1 MTRQLVPTSVVP
13 DVLARCRDIAEPAMR
28 TAVSTLA
35 DERMRLIASY
45 QLGWCDADGIATHS
59 GGKAIRPALAILSS
73 EATLG
78 SAYAGVP
85 GAVAVEL
92 VHNFSLLHD
101 DVMDRDLVR
110 RHRPTGW
117 VAFGEGDAILA
128 GTAMLTLAVEVLVGT
143 GIEGRRSLPHLL
155 SATQLLISG
164 QSRDLFLEGRDAVT
178 LEDVLE
184 MQAGKTAALLAC
196 SASIGALAAGAPEHI
211 VTGLETF
218 GRELGFAFQL
228 VDDVLGV
235 VGDPGRTGKS
245 SSSDVRAGKRS
256 APIVA
261 ALMSGTPAGVRL
273 AELLAD
279 APLEDEA
286 DVALATALIQ
296 ESGGLDWAVSE
307 ADARLER
314 ALAAIDEL
322 PLAEPAASELAAV
335 ASFIVER
342 DR

>member
-1 MTRQLVPTSVVP
+1 
-13 DVLARCRDIAEPAMR
+13 
-28 TAVSTLA
+28 
-35 DERMRLIASY
+35 
-45 QLGWCDADGIATHS
+45 
-59 GGKAIRPALAILSS
+59 
-73 EATLG
+73 
-78 SAYAGVP
+78 
-85 GAVAVEL
+85 
-92 VHNFSLLHD
+92 
-101 DVMDRDLVR
+101 MDRDVVR

-164 QSRDLFLEGRDAVT
+164 QSRDLFLEGRDHVE
-178 LEDVLE
+178 LQDVLE
-184 MQAGKTAALLAC
+184 MESGKTAALLAC
-196 SASIGALAAGAPEHI
+196 SASIGALAAGAPDHI
-211 VTGLETF
+211 VAGLETF
-218 GRELGFAFQL
+218 GSELGIAFQL

-245 SSSDVRAGKRS
+245 SSSDVRSGKRS

-261 ALMSGTPAGVRL
+261 ALTSGTSAGERL

-296 ESGGLDWAVSE
+296 ESGGLDWAVYE